1 MNGSSIQPERAWQ
14 MTLDQLRLDMPKA
27 SFDTWVRDTSFV
39 SFEAGI
45 FSIGTPNSYGREW
58 LGSRLTST
66 VTRLLTGIMNQHVE
80 IQFVVIEEE
89 PEIEQDGLPED
100 EDHTQDKHP
109 SVLTLQAEYQ
119 SIYDEIVQPDQVIV
133 VPGYF
138 LRYIPLLG
146 LELAWLY
153 IGFRQAAYEAGAAK
167 NPGKKFGA
175 PSKKVARYSGM
186 SMRTFWRWVGKP
198 DTWKRLRGLVTQVE
212 TEARWSRGK
221 DGRPHQ
227 SARSYRVAMSLQLT
241 PFDEH
246 SLRAWL
252 YRQLAQGKTALSVLQ
267 TALET
272 PVEELIP
279 WPEKIAS
286 FEGAPDEPHTIQ
298 DVLFAVC
305 GSVPES
311 QKGQFHELADKL
323 AHHLMPPKDLIFLT
337 HYFVTHWLPKL
348 GSGPGWFV
356 TVLRDEQQHA
366 AAALYQHEMGILA
379 ASTAFGK
386 TVVAAYLIAQRQVNT
401 LVIVHRRQLLDQWFQ
416 VLYQFL
422 GLSPKE
428 IGQIGGGKQNP
439 NGQLDV
445 TMVQSLSQDGVVNDI
460 VGNYGY
466 LVVDECHHISAV
478 SFEQVVRQCKAKY
491 ITGLSATVT
500 RKDGHHPI
508 IFMQCG
514 PVRYKVS
521 DRSQAEKRPFDHK
534 VIVRPTNFRLP
545 SHLQNSTAQ
554 SIQEVYTLLAKDD
567 LRNRMIVDDV
577 VAAVQ
582 THRFPVL

>member
-1 MNGSSIQPERAWQ
+1 MNGSSIQPEQAWQ

-45 FSIGTPNSYGREW
+45 LSVGTPNSYGREW
-58 LGSRLTST
+58 LVSRLTST

-100 EDHTQDKHP
+100 EDPTQDKHP

-146 LELAWLY
+146 LELSWLY

-198 DTWKRLRGLVTQVE
+198 VTWKRLRGLVTQVE

-227 SARSYRVAMSLQLT
+227 SARSYRVAMSLPLT
-241 PFDEH
+241 SFDEH

-252 YRQLAQGKTALSVLQ
+252 YRQLAQGKTPLSVLQ
-267 TALET
+267 AALET

-279 WPEKIAS
+279 WPEKMAS
-286 FEGAPDEPHTIQ
+286 FEGAPDEPHTVQ

-311 QKGQFHELADKL
+311 QKGQFQELADKL
-323 AHHLMPPKDLIFLT
+323 AHRLMPPKDLIFLT

-356 TVLRDEQQHA
+356 TLLRDRGYINTRSTHTRSIQRAGPVAVTA
-366 AAALYQHEMGILA
+366 AAGYESRQAPPGSWARDCPLSGRLRRDRSCQRSVPVSLVVRPAQLGSRDAAGMGGGAGRNLNRAAGVGGRQGTSEPACRGTRALA
-379 ASTAFGK
+379 A
-386 TVVAAYLIAQRQVNT
+386 VPRPAA
-401 LVIVHRRQLLDQWFQ
+401 
-416 VLYQFL
+416 
-422 GLSPKE
+422 GLP
-428 IGQIGGGKQNP
+428 GGG
-439 NGQLDV
+439 
-445 TMVQSLSQDGVVNDI
+445 
-460 VGNYGY
+460 
-466 LVVDECHHISAV
+466 A
-478 SFEQVVRQCKAKY
+478 VRQK
-491 ITGLSATVT
+491 
-500 RKDGHHPI
+500 
-508 IFMQCG
+508 
-514 PVRYKVS
+514 
-521 DRSQAEKRPFDHK
+521 
-534 VIVRPTNFRLP
+534 
-545 SHLQNSTAQ
+545 SHSRAGGC
-554 SIQEVYTLLAKDD
+554 
-567 LRNRMIVDDV
+567 RG
-577 VAAVQ
+577 
-582 THRFPVL
+582 